1 VEVHKGYVKRKQ
13 CVVPTGRAK
22 TSGLRYE
29 PLWLLE
35 ESSEGFKV
43 DFLACRT
50 MACGWALKDITESRT
65 IKALCLIPPK

>member
-1 VEVHKGYVKRKQ
+1 VEVHKGYVRRKQ

-43 DFLACRT
+43 DLEFWLV
-50 MACGWALKDITESRT
+50 ALWHV
-65 IKALCLIPPK
+65 AGL